1 MKRSLAFILLLIYS
15 VTSIGATVQLHY
27 CMGKLSGWSLALTET
42 KSKECDKCG
51 MEKTHLDKGCCHD
64 ENKLLK
70 IQDDQ
75 KANYVSLEISKLSVA
90 TPLVVDDTLTYA
102 LPKIEELHPQ
112 NNAPPRGSGVDVY
125 IRNCVF
131 RI

>member
-1 MKRSLAFILLLIYS
+1 MYFILDEVGHIVFLTKKCIFTAMKRFLAFILLLVYS

-27 CMGKLSGWSLALTET
+27 CMG
-42 KSKECDKCG
+42 
-51 MEKTHLDKGCCHD
+51 
-64 ENKLLK
+64 
-70 IQDDQ
+70 
-75 KANYVSLEISKLSVA
+75 KLSVA